1 MDMSFIKKRLNNKI
15 ILILNAIIRNILEDF
30 IYLKNNYKNYKKT
43 LIFFFIIFIILVP
56 GILNKLIVT
65 YEEIRDS
72 FFSKNEI
79 NQSGNTIKFPD
90 QTIITN
96 AIFDE
101 MLHDQVKSN
110 YLKKKEISSIRL
122 KIDYKKINDD
132 INRIINSYE
141 TRSGVVNT
149 FEEIKE
155 IENIKHNLKTHEIK
169 KINFK
174 NYFPYFYLNYFNLV
188 NDEFF
193 TINKTALQTQNR
205 LAALV
210 KIYSKIKVNVDS
222 VILIKFENS
231 YIKKSN
237 FNYGYLNLVTTSDAI
252 INVPLSNIKEFYDGN
267 SFLLIDLNFLKKN
280 KITQNEITIEKLIG
294 LLHYN
299 ELNRQ
304 KVPINMID
312 NFENFSITIYNLS
325 KIKDKNRVL
334 YTTNNIEFDILNLS
348 NKEWSNLELINFYNF
363 FVKEKNIENEIIFKK
378 FKNESL
384 EFFFTSLGYPFVDK
398 VYEKRDKFKYLKN
411 YTICC
416 GNFNFLRTES
426 TESNKKS
433 FETFSYVKKT
443 FITDYYWSLFNVT
456 FDLIFSIT
464 TITFVITYYC
474 FRKIVKKTLIFKKRI
489 NFFKPFNYIINI
501 DKKNLETFNATI
513 FLFLFYVFLSIF
525 FLDTAFILFE
535 GIFLILIL
543 LIAELILKN
552 LNLNK

>member
-15 ILILNAIIRNILEDF
+15 ILILNAIIRNIFKDF

-43 LIFFFIIFIILVP
+43 IFVFIIIFIILVP
-56 GILNKLIVT
+56 GIFNKLIVT
-65 YEEIRDS
+65 YEEIKDS
-72 FFSKNEI
+72 FFFKNEI
-79 NQSGNTIKFPD
+79 NQSGNIIKFQD

-101 MLHDQVKSN
+101 ILHDQIKSN
-110 YLKKKEISSIRL
+110 YFKKKEISSIRL

-141 TRSGVVNT
+141 TKSGVVNT

-174 NYFPYFYLNYFNLV
+174 NYFPFFYLNHLNLV

-193 TINKTALQTQNR
+193 TINKTILQTQNR
-205 LAALV
+205 LAALI
-210 KIYSKIKVNVDS
+210 KIYSKIKVNADS

-252 INVPLSNIKEFYDGN
+252 INVPLSNIKEIYNGN

-280 KITQNEITIEKLIG
+280 KITHNEIIIKKLIG
-294 LLHYN
+294 LLHYS
-299 ELNRQ
+299 ELNGQ
-304 KVPINMID
+304 KAPINMTN
-312 NFENFSITIYNLS
+312 NFENFSITVYNLS
-325 KIKDKNRVL
+325 KIKDKNKVL
-334 YTTNNIEFDILNLS
+334 YNTNNIQFDILNLN
-348 NKEWSNLELINFYNF
+348 NKEQYNLELINFYNF

-384 EFFFTSLGYPFVDK
+384 EFFFTTLGYPFVDK
-398 VYEKRDKFKYLKN
+398 VYEERDKFKYLKN

-416 GNFNFLRTES
+416 GNFNFIK
-426 TESNKKS
+426 TESNKES
-433 FETFSYVKKT
+433 FRFKNFSYVKNT
-443 FITDYYWSLFNVT
+443 FIADYYLSLFNVT

-464 TITFVITYYC
+464 TIIFVITYYS

-489 NFFKPFNYIINI
+489 NFFKPLSYIINLN
-501 DKKNLETFNATI
+501 KKNLEIFNATI

-525 FLDTAFILFE
+525 FFNNAFILFE

>member
-43 LIFFFIIFIILVP
+43 IILFFIIFIILVP

-72 FFSKNEI
+72 FFFKNEI
-79 NQSGNTIKFPD
+79 NQSGNIIKFPD

-101 MLHDQVKSN
+101 MLHDQVKHN
-110 YLKKKEISSIRL
+110 YLKKKEISNIRL

-149 FEEIKE
+149 FEESKE
-155 IENIKHNLKTHEIK
+155 IENIKHNLKTYEIK

-174 NYFPYFYLNYFNLV
+174 NYFPYFYLNYLNLV

-205 LAALV
+205 LAALI
-210 KIYSKIKVNVDS
+210 KIYSKIKVNIDS
-222 VILIKFENS
+222 VILIKFENT

-252 INVPLSNIKEFYDGN
+252 INVPLSNIQEFYDGN

-280 KITQNEITIEKLIG
+280 KINQNEIIIEKLIG

-334 YTTNNIEFDILNLS
+334 YTTNNIEFDILNLN
-348 NKEWSNLELINFYNF
+348 NKEQSNLELINFYNF
-363 FVKEKNIENEIIFKK
+363 FVKEKNNENEIIFKK

-384 EFFFTSLGYPFVDK
+384 QFFFTSLGYPFVDK
-398 VYEKRDKFKYLKN
+398 VYEERDKFKYLKS

-416 GNFNFLRTES
+416 GNFNFFR

-433 FETFSYVKKT
+433 FESFSYVKKT
-443 FITDYYWSLFNVT
+443 FIADYYLSLFNVT

-464 TITFVITYYC
+464 TIIFAITYYS

-489 NFFKPFNYIINI
+489 NFFKPFSYLINI

-552 LNLNK
+552 LNQNK

>member
-15 ILILNAIIRNILEDF
+15 ILILNAIIRNIFKDF

-43 LIFFFIIFIILVP
+43 IFVFIIIFIILVP
-56 GILNKLIVT
+56 GIFNKLIVT
-65 YEEIRDS
+65 YEEIKDS
-72 FFSKNEI
+72 FFFKNEI
-79 NQSGNTIKFPD
+79 NQSGNIIKFQD

-101 MLHDQVKSN
+101 ILHDQIKSN

-141 TRSGVVNT
+141 TKSGVVNT

-174 NYFPYFYLNYFNLV
+174 NYFPFFYLNHLNLV

-193 TINKTALQTQNR
+193 TINKTILQTQNR
-205 LAALV
+205 LAALI
-210 KIYSKIKVNVDS
+210 KIYSKIKVNADS

-252 INVPLSNIKEFYDGN
+252 INVPLSNIKEIYNGN

-280 KITQNEITIEKLIG
+280 KITHNEIIIKKLIG
-294 LLHYN
+294 LLHYS
-299 ELNRQ
+299 ELNGQ
-304 KVPINMID
+304 KAPINMTN
-312 NFENFSITIYNLS
+312 NFENFSITVYNLS
-325 KIKDKNRVL
+325 KIKDKNKVL
-334 YTTNNIEFDILNLS
+334 YNTNNIQFDILNLN
-348 NKEWSNLELINFYNF
+348 NKEQYNLELINFYNF

-384 EFFFTSLGYPFVDK
+384 QFFFTTLGYPFVDK
-398 VYEKRDKFKYLKN
+398 VYEERDKFKYLKN

-416 GNFNFLRTES
+416 GNFNFIK
-426 TESNKKS
+426 TESNKES
-433 FETFSYVKKT
+433 FRLKNFSYVKKT